1 MTVQLSTRI
10 DPKIKRILNELHKKT
25 QVPICVLTEKA
36 ICLLKERYESMSQ
49 MYQQGIAN
57 ERFMELVDYSLRT
70 HDVTYQKLA
79 ERGN

>member
-10 DPKIKRILNELHKKT
+10 DPKVKRILNELHKKT

>member
-10 DPKIKRILNELHKKT
+10 DPKVKRILNELHKKT

-79 ERGN
+79 EKGN